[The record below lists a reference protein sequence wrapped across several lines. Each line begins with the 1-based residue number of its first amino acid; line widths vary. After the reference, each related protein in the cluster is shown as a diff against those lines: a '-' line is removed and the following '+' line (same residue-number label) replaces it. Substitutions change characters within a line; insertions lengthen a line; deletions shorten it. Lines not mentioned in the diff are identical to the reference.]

1 MTERETLPVVPLRGT
16 VIFPG
21 LTVPVSIGREATL
34 RAVEAAAHGD
44 HRVFAI
50 AQRENVDKPTAQNL
64 YQMGVV
70 AKISQMQRTQS
81 GVQLLLEGE
90 ARATAI
96 EFRPGDDY
104 MRAVVLP
111 VREVP
116 PPDVHD
122 ASFMALHEELR
133 ARAGELAKKR
143 GVPDQILA
151 KILETV
157 TDPGA
162 FVDLAAGYLEL
173 PTAERQALL
182 ELTVLED
189 RMRRVLVQIQ
199 RMLGQLEAREE
210 IQSQVQQELGE
221 RQRELF
227 LREQMKAIQKQLGES
242 DGDDQTEQLRARLL
256 ALELP
261 EEARVE
267 VARELNRLERAGR
280 DSAEGQVIRT
290 YLEWVA
296 EMPWSVRT
304 PDQLDINRAEQ
315 VLAADHYG
323 LEDVKNRVLEFLA
336 VRQLHAA
343 QKKAAEPKGKGD
355 GEGDGETETDG
366 GTQAQAEPAALLAP
380 VESEQAREVAKGP
393 ILLFIGPPG
402 VGKTSIGKSI
412 ARALGRKYV
421 RLALGGVRDEADI
434 RGHRRTY
441 VGAMPGRIVQALKQ
455 AGTRNPVILLDEV
468 DKLGASYQGNPA
480 AALLEVLDP
489 AQNNSFT
496 DHYLNVPFDLSEVL
510 FIATANFIEGIPGP
524 LLDRMEVVEFAG
536 YTEREKREIA
546 KSYLIPNQLL
556 EAGLKV
562 AASSSPMRRSTASSR
577 ATRARPACVNSSARS
592 VRWRASWQAHRRRRS
607 DSTSVTPE
615 PKCAACSADRAC
627 VRRRPSETNEIGVA
641 TGMYYTPA
649 GGDIMFVEASIRR
662 LHGLSSRRY
671 LVAGARLGQR
681 FARS

>member
-1 MTERETLPVVPLRGT
+1 MTERQTLPVVPLRGT

-21 LTVPVSIGREATL
+21 VTVPVAIGRETTL
-34 RAVEAAAHGD
+34 RAVEAASRGD
-44 HRVFAI
+44 QLVFAV
-50 AQRENVDKPTAQNL
+50 AQRENIEKPTPQHL

-70 AKISQMQRTQS
+70 AKISQMQRTQT

-116 PPDVHD
+116 PPDAED
-122 ASFMALHEELR
+122 SSFVALHEELR

-151 KILETV
+151 KILQSV

-173 PTAERQALL
+173 PTEERQALL

-189 RMRRVLVQIQ
+189 RMRKVLVQIQ
-199 RMLGQLEAREE
+199 RMLSQLEAREE
-210 IQSQVQQELGE
+210 IQSQVQQELGD

-227 LREQMKAIQKQLGES
+227 LREQLKAIQKQLGE
-242 DGDDQTEQLRARLL
+242 GDAEDQTEQLRTRLL

-267 VARELNRLERAGR
+267 VNRELSRLERTGR

-290 YLEWVA
+290 YLEWIA
-296 EMPWSVRT
+296 EMPWNTRT
-304 PDQLDINRAEQ
+304 SEELDVKRAEQ
-315 VLAADHYG
+315 VLNADHYG

-343 QKKAAEPKGKGD
+343 QPKRAQSDNGTSQPATPDAQPEKSEARGD
-355 GEGDGETETDG
+355 AT
-366 GTQAQAEPAALLAP
+366 PAAGAASNGTPSDNRGAP
-380 VESEQAREVAKGP
+380 TGEQSREVAKGP

-441 VGAMPGRIVQALKQ
+441 IGAMPGRIAQALKQ

-468 DKLGASYQGNPA
+468 DKLGVSYQGKPA

-510 FIATANFIEGIPGP
+510 FIATANFIEGIPAP

-536 YTEREKREIA
+536 YTER
-546 KSYLIPNQLL
+546 
-556 EAGLKV
+556 
-562 AASSSPMRRSTASSR
+562 
-577 ATRARPACVNSSARS
+577 
-592 VRWRASWQAHRRRRS
+592 
-607 DSTSVTPE
+607 
-615 PKCAACSADRAC
+615 
-627 VRRRPSETNEIGVA
+627 
-641 TGMYYTPA
+641 
-649 GGDIMFVEASIRR
+649 
-662 LHGLSSRRY
+662 
-671 LVAGARLGQR
+671 
-681 FARS
+681 